1 MKPTLAM
8 CNFIQDI
15 TSLKAFA
22 IERGFSGIDWSF
34 EIETLPK
41 TPSEESQ
48 WVKAVSTLQPL
59 DVRYHCPFHKID
71 LGHHDPAKAKEAATL
86 FRRII
91 RLIAK
96 TGGGYLSIHIGLG
109 RNSTEPLSWDE
120 TIQNLRRLV
129 QYGSERNVKV
139 CIENLAWGWTS
150 KPNLFEK
157 LVRKSGAWV
166 TFDIGHAQ
174 VCESVSSQQY
184 AVEDFVTPHADRV
197 LNAHIYHVELSGI
210 GHIPPENLAD
220 IKTRLSLLQH
230 IGCTWWIIEIK
241 EEEPL
246 LKTKQIIDEFL
257 HENDS
262 HPFGRPGGSRLQGA

>member
-1 MKPTLAM
+1 MKPKLVM
-8 CNFIQDI
+8 CNMIQDI
-15 TSLKAFA
+15 PTLKAFA
-22 IERGFSGIDWSF
+22 VEHGFSGIDWSF
-34 EIETLPK
+34 EIKILPK
-41 TPSEESQ
+41 TPSEESR
-48 WVKAVSTLQPL
+48 WVQAVSTLHPL

-120 TIQNLRRLV
+120 TVQNLRRLV
-129 QYGSERNVKV
+129 QYGAERGVKV

-174 VCESVSSQQY
+174 VCESVRSQQY
-184 AVEDFVTPHADRV
+184 TVEDFVTPHADRV
-197 LNAHIYHVELSGI
+197 LNAHIYHEEVSGI

-220 IKTRLSLLQH
+220 IENRLSLLQD
-230 IGCTWWIIEIK
+230 IGCSWWNIEIK
-241 EEEPL
+241 DMEPL
-246 LKTKQIIDEFL
+246 LKTKYIIDGFL

-262 HPFGRPGGSRLQGA
+262 DSSGRRGGPRLQGT